1 MFTLSQITH
10 GLVQPGNVLVLV
22 LALGLVLTLRRR
34 TRRLGTW
41 VMGVATA
48 LLVLIMLLPIG
59 AWLLAPLENRFPRP
73 DPMPAAVTGI
83 IVLGGGQDARLTVD
97 RGAVTVNGAAERMIE
112 GVGLMARYPD
122 ADVYFTGG
130 LGVPGMTEADVARA
144 FFEIMGADMARIR
157 FERGARNT
165 HENAVLLYDLVKP
178 EPGQTWLLVTSASH
192 MTRSV
197 ASFRKAGWQVTAFPV
212 DYQTPQTGDWRVG
225 FSLAGHLRGLDAALR
240 EYVGLV
246 AYWALGRI
254 DDPWPAPEAPT
265 D

>member
-10 GLVQPGNVLVLV
+10 ALIQPGNVLVLL
-22 LALGLVLTLRRR
+22 LALGLLLTLGRRS
-34 TRRLGTW
+34 RRLGAW
-41 VMGVATA
+41 VMGVATV
-48 LLVLIMLLPIG
+48 LLVLIMVLPVG

-73 DPMPAAVTGI
+73 DPMPEQVTGI

-97 RGAVTVNGAAERMIE
+97 RHAVTVNGASERMIE

-130 LGVPGMTEADVARA
+130 LGVPSMTEADVARA
-144 FFEIMGADMARIR
+144 FFEMMGADMGRIR
-157 FERGARNT
+157 FEMGARNT
-165 HENAVLLYDLVKP
+165 YENAALLYDLAEP

-197 ASFRKAGWQVTAFPV
+197 ASFRKAGWDVIAFPV
-212 DYQTPQTGDWRVG
+212 DYQTQRAADWRIG
-225 FSLAGHLRGLDAALR
+225 FSLSGHLRSLDTALR
-240 EYVGLV
+240 EYVGLI

-254 DDPWPAPEAPT
+254 DDPWPAPEAPPS
-265 D
+265 